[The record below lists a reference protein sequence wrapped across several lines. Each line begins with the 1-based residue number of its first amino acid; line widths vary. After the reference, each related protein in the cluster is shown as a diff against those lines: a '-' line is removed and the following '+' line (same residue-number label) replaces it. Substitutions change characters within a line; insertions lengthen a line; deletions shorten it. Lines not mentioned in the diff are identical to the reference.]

1 MVEIKTQWT
10 EENLKEYTKYTA
22 FVKGRLSRVM
32 LIALLV
38 LYVIVVSG
46 CIALYCMFKYV
57 FAIVMA
63 IAFTVFL
70 AACLLFFALTVRD
83 FVKTNLKAGENEEFD
98 SVLIN
103 EDNIFIC
110 KDGQPIGELEW
121 DKIAKIY
128 TNEKAGAVYLCTA
141 ENAVLILEYK
151 NIVGGTEKELKETV
165 EKRYDKLSKKA

>member
-1 MVEIKTQWT
+1 MVEIKTKWT
-10 EENLKEYTKYTA
+10 EENLKEYTKYTT
-22 FVKGRLSRVM
+22 FVKGKLSKIM
-32 LIALLV
+32 FIALLA
-38 LYVIVVSG
+38 LYVIVVAG
-46 CIALYCMFKYV
+46 CIALYCMFKYT
-57 FAIVMA
+57 FALVMA
-63 IAFTVFL
+63 IAFTCFL
-70 AACLLFFALTVRD
+70 AACLIFFALTTRD
-83 FVKTNLKAGENEEFD
+83 FVKTTLKASENEEFD

-128 TNEKAGAVYLCTA
+128 NNEKAEAVYLCTA

-151 NIVGGTEKELKETV
+151 NIVSGTEKELKETA